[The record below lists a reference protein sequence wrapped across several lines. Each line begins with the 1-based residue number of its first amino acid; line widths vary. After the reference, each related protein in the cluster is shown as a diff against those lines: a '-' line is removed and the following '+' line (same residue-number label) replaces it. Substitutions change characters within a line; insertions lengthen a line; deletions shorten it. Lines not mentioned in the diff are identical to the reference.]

1 MFWGQ
6 LENLFQIKNK
16 IKIMEKIKVAI
27 NGFGRIGRASF
38 KIALEKPDLEIVAI
52 NDLTDPEN
60 LAYLLKYDSVQKKY
74 GKKIG
79 YYDGGI
85 IVEDKKFPI
94 FAIKEPEKL
103 PWKDLGVDVVIES
116 TGVFTKLE
124 DLQKHIT
131 AGAKKVV
138 LSAPAKGE
146 GIPTYLRGVNDNEYK
161 GESIISCAS
170 CTTNAIGPVIKML
183 DEKFGVEKAMTST
196 IHAYTATQSLVD
208 GPAKKDFRRG
218 RAGAAN
224 ISPSST
230 GAAKATTQ
238 AYSKLKGLFDGNAY
252 RVPVIAGSI
261 AEVIAVLKKEVT
273 AEEIN
278 LGIKEY
284 SKNSMKGV
292 LTFTEDQIV
301 SSDIIGNSYSSI
313 VDLEYT
319 MVVGGNLAKVVAW
332 YDNEWGYTE
341 RLIEEVIMVGK
352 NNE

>member
-1 MFWGQ
+1 M
-6 LENLFQIKNK
+6 K
-16 IKIMEKIKVAI
+16 KIKVAI
-27 NGFGRIGRASF
+27 NGFGRIGRAAF

-131 AGAKKVV
+131 AGARKVV

-146 GIPTYLRGVNDNEYK
+146 GIPTYLRGMNDHEYK
-161 GESIISCAS
+161 GENIISCAS

-218 RAGAAN
+218 RAAAAN

-238 AYSKLKGLFDGNAY
+238 AYPKLKGLFDGNAY

-292 LTFTEDQIV
+292 LAFTEDQIV

-319 MVVGGNLAKVVAW
+319 MVVGGNLVKVVAW

-352 NNE
+352 K